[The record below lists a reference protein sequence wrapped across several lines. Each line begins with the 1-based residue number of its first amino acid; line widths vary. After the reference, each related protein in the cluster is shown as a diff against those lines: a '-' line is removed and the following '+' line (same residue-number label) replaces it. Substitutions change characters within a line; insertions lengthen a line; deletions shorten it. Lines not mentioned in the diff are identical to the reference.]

1 MDEPVT
7 EGEAGSRNKLK
18 TDEDEEGRREVTVR
32 QRRKAALRFNYA
44 ALEDSVSSDESED
57 ETYVPDGEEGEDV
70 TSEDEAIPDNKV
82 TDDRS
87 TNRSDGLG
95 DQLTKYHEAFKLAI
109 CGVPPDDVV
118 QRAADQRSKRAR
130 ALTKVAPS
138 FSQAYLQHFTR
149 KVECINELGT
159 SIGRAEKLLLECRLA
174 TELLKRRADRSRFRT
189 VLGELGEI
197 GSLLE
202 SFGVTNVRTSRED
215 LKKMQ
220 ARVDQMRT
228 EMSSINSEQLGR
240 VNPEEVVPS
249 DSEQGQFEG
258 FVQKKR
264 KLNKR

>member
-149 KVECINELGT
+149 K
-159 SIGRAEKLLLECRLA
+159 
-174 TELLKRRADRSRFRT
+174 LLKRRADRSRFRT

-240 VNPEEVVPS
+240 VNPEEVVPKEKEV
-249 DSEQGQFEG
+249 EQKIMTF
-258 FVQKKR
+258 R
-264 KLNKR
+264 YCDRANKLSRLVKAATSLLTVSTTKLLVL